1 MLGRNAWRIGRI
13 GGIEIKIDP
22 SWSFIAI
29 LVAYSFFVL
38 LSFEF
43 PDMGGGGQL
52 ALAVGMALVF
62 FLSVLIH
69 ELAHS
74 ILARARGVEVRGITL
89 FLFGGATEADLETEN
104 PTDELVISL
113 VGPITSVV
121 IAAVLWG
128 VSILTSPGPLGYAAG
143 YLGWINLA
151 LAVFNLVPGFPL
163 DGGRVLRSLVWGA
176 TDDLVRATR
185 IAARAGQI
193 VGYVIIAIGVLQVLF
208 IGNLIGGLWLMAIG
222 WFLSQSAQA
231 SFLQMQV
238 RRMLADVPA
247 SRMMSG
253 ELIEIPGDITL
264 QQAVDDYFM
273 RYDYS
278 AFPVRDGAEVNA
290 ILTLSAVRQ
299 VPREDWGVRRVVDIA
314 EPLSDACTVDRSE
327 PMDRV
332 LEKLTGNEHHRV
344 IVKED
349 GGIAGII
356 TPRDLARWLDR
367 SQDLGLTPSLRVS
380 ENK

>member
-1 MLGRNAWRIGRI
+1 MLGKNAWRIGRI

-29 LVAYSFFVL
+29 LVAYSFYVL
-38 LSFEF
+38 MSFEF
-43 PDMGGGGQL
+43 ADLTTASQIV
-52 ALAVGMALVF
+52 LAVGMALVF

-74 ILARARGVEVRGITL
+74 FMARARGVEVKGITL

-104 PTDELVISL
+104 PKDELVISV
-113 VGPITSVV
+113 VGPLTSLAL
-121 IAAVLWG
+121 AALLWG
-128 VSILTSPGPLGYAAG
+128 VSVLTSPGPVGFAAG
-143 YLGWINLA
+143 WLGWINLA

-193 VGYVIIAIGVLQVLF
+193 VGYVIIAIGVLQVLL
-208 IGNLIGGLWLMAIG
+208 IGNLIGGLWLVAIG

-247 SRMMSG
+247 ARMMTQD
-253 ELIEIPGDITL
+253 LKEIPGDISL
-264 QQAVDDYFM
+264 EQAVDDYFM
-273 RYDYS
+273 RHDYS
-278 AFPVRDGAEVNA
+278 AFPVRQGEDVNA

-299 VPREDWGVRRVVDIA
+299 VPRDDWGVRRVAEVS
-314 EPLSDACTVDRSE
+314 EPLSEACTVDRSE
-327 PMDRV
+327 PMDEV

-344 IVKED
+344 IVKEK
-349 GGIAGII
+349 GSIVGII
-356 TPRDLARWLDR
+356 TPRDLTRWLER
-367 SQDLGLTPSLRVS
+367 SQDLGLTPTLRD
-380 ENK
+380 

>member
-1 MLGRNAWRIGRI
+1 MLGKNAWRIGRI

-29 LVAYSFFVL
+29 LVAYSFYVL

-43 PDMGGGGQL
+43 SELSGVATVG
-52 ALAVGMALVF
+52 LAVAMALVF

-74 ILARARGVEVRGITL
+74 FMAKGRGVEVHGITL
-89 FLFGGATEADLETEN
+89 FLFGGATEANLETEN
-104 PTDELVISL
+104 PTDELVISV
-113 VGPITSVV
+113 VGPITSLG

-128 VSILTSPGPLGYAAG
+128 VSVVTTPGPIGYAAG

-151 LAVFNLVPGFPL
+151 LAGFNLIPGFPL

-193 VGYVIIAIGVLQVLF
+193 VGYVIIGIGVLQVLL
-208 IGNLIGGLWLMAIG
+208 IGNLIGGLWLVAIG

-231 SFLQMQV
+231 SFVQMQV
-238 RRMLADVPA
+238 RKILADVPA
-247 SRMMSG
+247 ARMMSG
-253 ELIEIPGDITL
+253 ELVEIPGDISL

-273 RYDYS
+273 RYDFS
-278 AFPVRDGAEVNA
+278 AFPVRQGADVNA
-290 ILTLSAVRQ
+290 IITLSAVRQ
-299 VPREDWGVRRVVDIA
+299 VPRDDWGVRRVADVS
-314 EPLSDACTVDRSE
+314 EPLSDACTVDRTQ
-327 PMDRV
+327 PMDEV

-344 IVKED
+344 IVKE
-349 GGIAGII
+349 GSSIVGII
-356 TPRDLARWLDR
+356 TPRDLARWLER
-367 SQDLGLTPSLRVS
+367 SQDLGLTPSL
-380 ENK
+380 EK

>member
-1 MLGRNAWRIGRI
+1 MLGKNAWRIGRI

-29 LVAYSFFVL
+29 LVAYSFYVMM
-38 LSFEF
+38 SFEF
-43 PDMGGGGQL
+43 ADLSTASQIG
-52 ALAVGMALVF
+52 LAVGMAFVF

-74 ILARARGVEVRGITL
+74 FMAQARGVEVQGITL

-104 PTDELVISL
+104 PKDELVISV
-113 VGPITSVV
+113 VGPLASLVL
-121 IAAVLWG
+121 AALLWG
-128 VSILTSPGPLGYAAG
+128 VSVLTSPGPVGFAAG
-143 YLGWINLA
+143 WLGWINLA

-176 TDDLVRATR
+176 TGDLVRATR

-193 VGYVIIAIGVLQVLF
+193 VGYVIIAIGVLQVLLL
-208 IGNLIGGLWLMAIG
+208 GNLIGGLWLVAIG

-231 SFLQMQV
+231 SFMQMQM
-238 RRMLADVPA
+238 RRVLADVPA
-247 SRMMSG
+247 ARIMTQD
-253 ELIEIPGDITL
+253 LKEIPGDISL

-273 RYDYS
+273 RHDYS
-278 AFPVRDGAEVNA
+278 AFPVRQGEDVNA

-299 VPREDWGVRRVVDIA
+299 VPRDDWGVRRVADVS

-327 PMDRV
+327 PMDEV

-344 IVKED
+344 IVKERAS
-349 GGIAGII
+349 IVGII
-356 TPRDLARWLDR
+356 TPRDLTRWLER
-367 SQDLGLTPSLRVS
+367 SQDLGLTPSLRG
-380 ENK
+380 